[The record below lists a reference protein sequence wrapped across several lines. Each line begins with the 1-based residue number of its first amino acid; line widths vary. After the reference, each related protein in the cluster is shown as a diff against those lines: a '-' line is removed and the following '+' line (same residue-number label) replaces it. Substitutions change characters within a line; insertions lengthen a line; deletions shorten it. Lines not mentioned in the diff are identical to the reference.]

1 MEIFD
6 WIILLG
12 TQAFILLFGWW
23 KSRKSNTGS
32 DYYDGG
38 GLNWFTVGISV
49 MATQASAI
57 TFLSAPGKAFDDG
70 LRFVQYYFGLPLA
83 IIVVSAV
90 AITIYKQKKARTAY
104 EILEDRYNVY
114 VRLVTA
120 SLFLLQRGFAAGFT
134 IFAPALVLSAILGWD
149 ISLTVVFTGLI
160 VLVYTLTGGA
170 KAIAETQKTQM
181 FIIIVGMLV
190 ATYLM
195 IQRLPV
201 SFAESMHL
209 AGASGKLNAID
220 TTFSFKG
227 EYNIWSGIIGGFF
240 LSLSYFGTDQSQVS
254 RYLSGSSVTQS
265 RLGMIFNGFFK
276 IPMQFGILLIGVILY
291 IFYIF
296 NPSPLSFNSS
306 LVDKLPIEKQV
317 ILNEE
322 HEKLRAQHEQTAIS
336 YIDAVKSNNEV
347 QKEVLAVQLRDI
359 QLENTEFRAKVKEE
373 IKIAGNGIDTN
384 DTNYIFFYFVYEVLP
399 AGMLGLIVSVILSAS
414 MSSTSSELSA
424 LSTTTTFDFYKR
436 LSKKELSDEGL
447 VKFSKWAVLGWGI
460 YATIFAIFANRLGT
474 LIEAVNYLGSL
485 FYGTILGIFLCAFF
499 LKNTKASGVLWA
511 AAITQ
516 ISIIALDQFT
526 SEIHFLWFNVI
537 GGLLVPILASL
548 FSLAIPETKKNINE
562 KLDSE

>member
-1 MEIFD
+1 MEALD
-6 WIILLG
+6 WALLLG
-12 TQAFILLFGWW
+12 TQAFILIYGWW
-23 KSRKSNTGS
+23 KSRNKNSGAN
-32 DYYDGG
+32 YFDGG
-38 GLNWFTVGISV
+38 GLSWFTVGISV

-70 LRFVQYYFGLPLA
+70 LRFIQYYFGLPLA

-104 EILEDRYNVY
+104 EILEDRYNIY

-120 SLFLLQRGFAAGFT
+120 ALFLIQRGLAAGFT

-149 ISLTVVFTGLI
+149 ISITVVFTGII

-190 ATYLM
+190 ATFLM
-195 IQRLPV
+195 IQKLPI
-201 SFAESMHL
+201 SFIDSLHI

-220 TTFSFKG
+220 TEFSLKG
-227 EYNIWSGIIGGFF
+227 EYNIWSGLIGGFF

-254 RYLSGSSVTQS
+254 RYLSGSSITQS

-296 NPSPLSFNSS
+296 YPAPLSFNTS
-306 LVDKLPIEKQV
+306 LQQDLNSNKVIE
-317 ILNEE
+317 L
-322 HEKLRAQHEQTAIS
+322 
-336 YIDAVKSNNEV
+336 
-347 QKEVLAVQLRDI
+347 
-359 QLENTEFRAKVKEE
+359 QLESEHLRSKNEATAMSYLAAIKANDEVAKSELALELQQAQADNISFRKRVKEE
-373 IKIAGNGIDTN
+373 IKAANSGIDTN

-399 AGMLGLIVSVILSAS
+399 VGMLGLIVSVIISAS
-414 MSSTSSELSA
+414 MSSTSSELNA
-424 LSTTTTFDFYKR
+424 LATTTTFDFYKR
-436 LSKKELSDEGL
+436 LNKKDIAEDKL
-447 VKFSKWAVLGWGI
+447 VKFSKMATLAWGI
-460 YATIFAIFANRLGT
+460 YATIFALFANRLGT

-499 LKNTKASGVLWA
+499 LKNTRAWPVLWA

-516 ISIIALDQFT
+516 ISIICLDQF
-526 SEIHFLWFNVI
+526 SNDIHFLWFNVI
-537 GGLLVPILASL
+537 GGLMVPILASL
-548 FSLAIPETKKNINE
+548 FSLKKA
-562 KLDSE
+562 DSKIQN